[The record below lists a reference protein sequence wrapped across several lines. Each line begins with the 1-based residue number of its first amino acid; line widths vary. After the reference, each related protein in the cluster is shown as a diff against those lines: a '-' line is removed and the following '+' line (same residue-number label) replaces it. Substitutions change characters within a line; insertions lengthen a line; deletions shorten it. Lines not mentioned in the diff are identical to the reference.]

1 MWVLTVRVK
10 GHRIYEIMEVN
21 VCTFTLEKAIFEAK
35 RFVRFK
41 YKNVEH
47 PIAIEVIDAESY

>member
-1 MWVLTVRVK
+1 VLTVRVK